1 MQRAPPRKRNK
12 LARQAS
18 AGACRRD
25 AVANSP
31 GERGRVRPG
40 SLYRAW
46 AEREPAEDV
55 SGSIPWPVIH
65 GTLPPLDPHA
75 AVNFSDLQTQLSAS
89 PWSAVPLVFLAGV
102 LTSLT
107 PCIYPMIPIT
117 AAIVGGAQS
126 ADGGASRR
134 RTLGLT
140 MAYVIGLALVYSL
153 LGLVA
158 GLSGS
163 MFGTISTNPWLY
175 FAMANVL
182 LLAALSMLDVLP
194 IRLPTWLLTRAT
206 SAGQNGGLGGA
217 FVMGAM
223 SGLVAAPCGAPVMA
237 SVLTWVA
244 TTRSGVLGFLYLFV
258 FSLGMCSLLVVVGL
272 TSGATSKL
280 PRSGA
285 WMLWVKRVFATLM
298 IGVAE
303 YYLIEMGKLMF

>member
-1 MQRAPPRKRNK
+1 M
-12 LARQAS
+12 
-18 AGACRRD
+18 
-25 AVANSP
+25 
-31 GERGRVRPG
+31 
-40 SLYRAW
+40 
-46 AEREPAEDV
+46 
-55 SGSIPWPVIH
+55 
-65 GTLPPLDPHA
+65 
-75 AVNFSDLQTQLSAS
+75 NFSDLPAQLSAS
-89 PWSAVPLVFLAGV
+89 PLTALPVVFLAGV

-117 AAIVGGAQS
+117 AAIVGGAQT
-126 ADGGASRR
+126 AAGGSSKA

-140 MAYVIGLALVYSL
+140 LAYVIGLALVYSL
-153 LGLVA
+153 LGLIA

-163 MFGTISTNPWLY
+163 MFGSISTNPWLY

-194 IRLPTWLLTRAT
+194 IRLPAWLLTRAT

-244 TTRSGVLGFLYLFV
+244 TTRSAVLGFVYLFV
-258 FSLGMCSLLVVVGL
+258 FSIGMCSILFIVGL
-272 TSGATSKL
+272 TSGASSRL

-285 WMLWVKRVFATLM
+285 WMLWVKRVFAVLM